1 MSNSGVILIFATDRL
16 LHSWTLYCN
25 GYKTATPLT
34 IQLLSY
40 CTLFPIIW
48 HQKITHWKKKRNS
61 KQHVSPEV
69 IWKKNLKLLQE
80 TEVLLWEGSW
90 PAMDC
95 RLMDTCC
102 HLEPPIPVSI
112 YPYRATTVLVQALY
126 HFYPWRFFENLIER
140 LVHWL
145 CSEWVQTWYKP
156 VVQISTFHVM
166 TREHL
171 CSSYINSR
179 HDKRNSTSRRTA
191 TWLPSSHFFQA
202 RQWTA
207 VL

>member
-40 CTLFPIIW
+40 CTYKVSVSNNMAPENHSL
-48 HQKITHWKKKRNS
+48 KKKRNS

-90 PAMDC
+90 PAMEC
-95 RLMDTCC
+95 PLMDTCC

-126 HFYPWRFFENLIER
+126 HFYP
-140 LVHWL
+140 
-145 CSEWVQTWYKP
+145 
-156 VVQISTFHVM
+156 
-166 TREHL
+166 
-171 CSSYINSR
+171 
-179 HDKRNSTSRRTA
+179 
-191 TWLPSSHFFQA
+191 
-202 RQWTA
+202 
-207 VL
+207 